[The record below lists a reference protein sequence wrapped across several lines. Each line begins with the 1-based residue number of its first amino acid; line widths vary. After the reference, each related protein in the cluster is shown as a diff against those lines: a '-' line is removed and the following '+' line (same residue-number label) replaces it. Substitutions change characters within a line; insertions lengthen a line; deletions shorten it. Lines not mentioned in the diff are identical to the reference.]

1 MRALTRFS
9 MKNAAVLFIL
19 IICLSTGGV
28 YSISKM
34 NMEKY
39 PAVDIPFL
47 DILIVYPG
55 ASPNQALE
63 DIGKPFEEAL
73 RNVDNIDN
81 LFVGAQANALSA
93 TVQFSMSADAAIGE
107 QAVREAIS
115 GLELPE
121 GAREPEFKA
130 FKLDPE
136 IYSLAIYGGT
146 EQSLR
151 DFVEDK
157 LDPALTT
164 IRGIEDIKIKGIADL
179 YVDIKA
185 KPEALEKYHLTLDQ
199 LRSLL
204 LAHHLSIP
212 IGELDTAEQ
221 TLPIRLDNA
230 FKSAEEVANFPIGLP
245 NPDSA
250 DGTAIKVIRLSEL
263 AKVSIQ
269 AESDQIVQF
278 NGQPAIHIDIIPV
291 PGEDAVTIANK
302 VKDVLRTT
310 PFPEGIQYQPLLDRS
325 IEIEKSVNAMM
336 REVLF
341 GVIMAVLVTLLFLRN
356 LRSTLIAVISIPL
369 SMFASFIILSNLGY
383 TLNTLTLAAIAVAVG
398 RVVDDSIVVME
409 NIFRR
414 VSMSSD
420 NNRDGNLIENATS
433 EVAGAIT
440 SSTMTTVAVFL
451 PLAFVP
457 GIIGKFFV
465 PLAWTIVI
473 SLLFSLLVAITVV
486 PLLSNMFLLRV
497 KHKESKENMVQR
509 VYRNTL
515 RWALSHRLVTILIAI
530 ALLGGSGAL
539 IPFMGFNF
547 MPSETTHLY
556 RTNITMPVGSSLSN
570 TEKLV
575 AQTEELLHSKDNIE
589 YVHSQISNESAQISF
604 QINVKVNNP
613 DPIINSLREDFLK
626 LKEVKTIVIVGVSGM
641 DVNGKL
647 SLVVN
652 GPNLNEI
659 KKGAEKMVTALKGVP
674 GLTDVYSTADGEKPE
689 IFIHFDSLKLAE
701 NGLTAGTVAMALKN
715 IVDGQNIAKIT
726 NGGIS
731 TSLRLSTQLKGE
743 QSLDLLKEQKVT
755 NMLGQHVKLKEVG
768 TLELVNNPIKIS
780 HLNQKAY
787 LRINATITDSNT
799 GKVISDAESI
809 LNSLD
814 LPKDVTWDSEGVSK
828 EMADG
833 FINSGIAIAV
843 SIVLVL
849 IVMLVAFGEWK
860 VPVIILV
867 AIPFSFIGSI
877 LGLFIVGEEIGIA
890 AMIGLL
896 MLNGIVVTNAIVLLD
911 RVKQNRQ
918 QGQNVHEALMEAGKT
933 RIRPI
938 LMTAVATIGALIPL
952 ALSTESGLISR
963 ALAIVVI
970 GGLTTS
976 TLLTLII
983 VPVLYSFFDGR
994 FKQKS
999 QQMST
1004 LGTHHRDV

>member
-9 MKNAAVLFIL
+9 MKNAAVLFIF
-19 IICLSTGGV
+19 IICLSAGGV

-55 ASPNQALE
+55 ASPDQALE
-63 DIGKPFEEAL
+63 DIGKQFEEAL
-73 RNVDNIDN
+73 RNVKNIDN
-81 LFVGAQANALSA
+81 LFVGAGANALSA
-93 TVQFSMSADAAIGE
+93 TVQFSMSADAAVGE
-107 QAVREAIS
+107 QEVRKAIS

-121 GAREPEFKA
+121 GAHQPEFKA

-151 DFVEDK
+151 DFVEIK
-157 LDPALTT
+157 LDPDLTA
-164 IRGIEDIKIKGIADL
+164 IRGIENVKVQGIADL
-179 YVDIKA
+179 FVDIKV
-185 KPEALEKYHLTLDQ
+185 KPEALDIYHLTLEQ

-204 LAHHLSIP
+204 LANHLSIP
-212 IGELDTAEQ
+212 IGELDTTEQ
-221 TLPIRLDNA
+221 ILPIRLDST
-230 FKSAEEVANFPIGLP
+230 FKSADEVAKFPIGLR
-245 NPDSA
+245 NPDTS
-250 DGTAIKVIRLSEL
+250 DGMPLKIVKLSEL
-263 AKVSIQ
+263 AEVSTQ
-269 AESDQIVQF
+269 ADSDQIIQF
-278 NGQPAIHIDIIPV
+278 NGQPAIQIDITPV
-291 PGEDAVTIANK
+291 PGQDAVTIAKK
-302 VKDVLRTT
+302 VKNVLQNTS
-310 PFPEGIQYQPLLDRS
+310 FPEGIQYQPLLDRS
-325 IEIEKSVNAMM
+325 LEIEKSVSAMM

-414 VSMSSD
+414 VSMSD
-420 NNRDGNLIENATS
+420 NDLRDGKLIENATS
-433 EVAGAIT
+433 EVARAIT

-457 GIIGKFFV
+457 GIVGKFFV

-473 SLLFSLLVAITVV
+473 SLLFSLLVAVTVV
-486 PLLSNMFLLRV
+486 PLLSNMFLLRI
-497 KHKESKENMVQR
+497 KHKESKENAVQR
-509 VYRNTL
+509 VYLRTL
-515 RWALSHRLVTILIAI
+515 RWALSHRLFTILIAI

-539 IPFMGFNF
+539 VPFMGFNF
-547 MPSETTHLY
+547 IPSETTHLY

-570 TEKLV
+570 TEKIV
-575 AQTEELLHSKDNIE
+575 AKTEELLHSRKDIE
-589 YVHSQISNESAQISF
+589 YVHTQISNESAQIAF
-604 QINVKVNNP
+604 QINEEITQP
-613 DPIINSLREDFLK
+613 EQIISSLREDFLK
-626 LKEVKTIVIVGVSGM
+626 LKEVKTIVIMGVSGM

-647 SLVVN
+647 SLIVN
-652 GPNLNEI
+652 GPNLDEI
-659 KKGAEKMVTALKGVP
+659 KKGAEQMVTALNGLP
-674 GLTDVYSTADGEKPE
+674 GLTDVHSTADGEKPE
-689 IFIHFDSLKLAE
+689 IRIHFNPQKLAE

-715 IVDGQNIAKIT
+715 TVEGQNIAEISS
-726 NGGIS
+726 NGTT
-731 TSLRLSTQLKGE
+731 TSIRLSMLLNGE
-743 QSLDLLKEQKVT
+743 QSIDKLKEQKVT
-755 NMLGQHVKLKEVG
+755 NMLGQPVPFKEIG

-780 HLNQKAY
+780 HLNQQAY
-787 LRINATITDSNT
+787 LRLNATITDSNT
-799 GKVISDAESI
+799 GKVVSDAESI
-809 LNSLD
+809 LNSLN
-814 LPKDVTWDSEGVSK
+814 LPKDVTWSSEGVSK
-828 EMADG
+828 EMKQG
-833 FINSGIAIAV
+833 FVNSGIAIAV

-849 IVMLVAFGEWK
+849 VVMLISFGEWK

-877 LGLFIVGEEIGIA
+877 LGLFILGEEIGIA

-911 RVKQNRQ
+911 RVKRNRM
-918 QGQNVHEALMEAGKT
+918 QGQGIQESLLEAGKT

-938 LMTAVATIGALIPL
+938 LMTAIATIGALIPL
-952 ALSTESGLISR
+952 AISTESGLISR

-994 FKQKS
+994 LKQPA
-999 QQMST
+999 QQDATIRTPSS
-1004 LGTHHRDV
+1004 